1 MVVSGWKNKLQAA
14 VVTKLPKPLAARLAA
29 AVLARTR
36 KSRMK
41 P

>member
-1 MVVSGWKNKLQAA
+1 
-14 VVTKLPKPLAARLAA
+14 VTKLPKPLAARLAA